1 LKIDSGRISKHNE
14 GLVEIK
20 GIKVKEKDVR
30 GSRRPI
36 GGLEKAKSKKKK
48 NTQNAQPQPKLSRLF
63 NIKLHLLNIL
73 CDF

>member
-1 LKIDSGRISKHNE
+1 LKIDASRVSKHKE

-48 NTQNAQPQPKLSRLF
+48 NTQNAQQQPHATSMV
-63 NIKLHLLNIL
+63 
-73 CDF
+73 

>member
-1 LKIDSGRISKHNE
+1 MDASRVSKHKE

-36 GGLEKAKSKKKK
+36 GGLEKAKSKQKK
-48 NTQNAQPQPKLSRLF
+48 NTQNAQSQPHATSMV
-63 NIKLHLLNIL
+63 
-73 CDF
+73 